1 MKLFLFQRK
10 LALGVLIATFANGC
24 VAHTIGQVSS
34 EPQLAHPQSTT
45 GQKTEAPENAPAII
59 VHIDPQTG
67 RIITP
72 PSSPSSGQVPQPAL
86 DPAKPPLPELPVTLS
101 PVPGGGVMIQLDERF
116 RTPLTATLDADG
128 KVRFEHKPSV
138 SGANDKE

>member
-1 MKLFLFQRK
+1 MIRSKLG
-10 LALGVLIATFANGC
+10 LGVLIATFTNGC
-24 VAHTIGQVSS
+24 VAQTIGQVSS
-34 EPQLAHPQSTT
+34 EPQIRNLQSAT
-45 GQKTEAPENAPAII
+45 GEKTEPPENAPAII

-72 PSSPSSGQVPQPAL
+72 PSAPSSGQVPQSPL
-86 DPAKPPLPELPVTLS
+86 DTSKKPLPDLHQTLS

-116 RTPLTATLDADG
+116 RTPLTATVDADG